1 MRGMKVSGPSGIASG
16 PASGR
21 RASSAGGGFSVGGAG
36 SAGPAAPAAPAA
48 GVSGLM
54 GVEALLALQDVGG
67 PLEGRRRSVRRAER
81 LIDVLDDLR
90 VALIDGVMRP
100 DQVRALAS
108 AIAEQRAATGDPRLE
123 AILDEIE
130 TRAAV
135 EMAKL
140 EMRGLAS

>member
-1 MRGMKVSGPSGIASG
+1 
-16 PASGR
+16 
-21 RASSAGGGFSVGGAG
+21 
-36 SAGPAAPAAPAA
+36 
-48 GVSGLM
+48 M
-54 GVEALLALQDVGG
+54 GVQALLALQDVGG
-67 PLEGRRRSVRRAER
+67 GLEGRRRSVRRAER

-108 AIAEQRAATGDPRLE
+108 TIAEQRAATGDPGLE

>member
-1 MRGMKVSGPSGIASG
+1 MKVTGPKGIAAG

-21 RASSAGGGFSVGGAG
+21 GTGATSSGFSIKG
-36 SAGPAAPAAPAA
+36 SGPTAPSAPAAPSS
-48 GVSGLM
+48 GVTGLM

-81 LIDVLDDLR
+81 LVDVLDDLR
-90 VALIDGVMRP
+90 VALIDGVLRP
-100 DQVRALAS
+100 DHVRALAS

-123 AILDEIE
+123 AILDEVE

-140 EMRGLAS
+140 EMRGLTS

>member
-1 MRGMKVSGPSGIASG
+1 MKVTGPKGIASG

-21 RASSAGGGFSVGGAG
+21 RAGAAGGGFSVQGPGP
-36 SAGPAAPAAPAA
+36 AGPAAPAAPTTGAA
-48 GVSGLM
+48 GVM
-54 GVEALLALQDVGG
+54 GVQALLALQDVGG

-108 AIAEQRAATGDPRLE
+108 TIAEQRAATGDPRLE

>member
-1 MRGMKVSGPSGIASG
+1 MKVTGPNGVASG

-21 RASSAGGGFSVGGAG
+21 KAGASGGGFAVPAAGA
-36 SAGPAAPAAPAA
+36 AGRAAPAAPTS
-48 GVSGLM
+48 GVNGLM

-67 PLEGRRRSVRRAER
+67 PLEGRRRSVRRATR
-81 LIDVLDDLR
+81 LLDVLDDLR
-90 VALIDGVMRP
+90 IALIDGVMRP

-123 AILDEIE
+123 AVLDEIE

-135 EMAKL
+135 
-140 EMRGLAS
+140 